1 MLHVGCINKKQQ
13 KNNLGTM
20 KGWKKYSPLV
30 EINSDSTLQQLQEGL
45 IENGHGLRELLE
57 AVYPD
62 ADAVCS
68 AIEEIKFQLQDH
80 PVDISDQWVTA
91 HVKVG
96 NKKRFIS
103 KRLVREVSMS
113 LFFLFSNVLYMHLL
127 NFFLSCVG
135 DIAGNPWLCASFVRP
150 LR

>member
-1 MLHVGCINKKQQ
+1 ME
-13 KNNLGTM
+13 
-20 KGWKKYSPLV
+20 GWKNYSALI
-30 EINSDSTLQQLQEGL
+30 EINLDSTLQQLQEGL
-45 IENGHGLRELLE
+45 IENGHALQELLE

-62 ADAVCS
+62 ANAVCA

-96 NKKRFIS
+96 EKKRFFA

-113 LFFLFSNVLYMHLL
+113 VFFCFNCAFYAFAQ
-127 NFFLSCVG
+127 FFMSCLG
-135 DIAGNPWLCASFVRP
+135 DIAGNP
-150 LR
+150 

>member
-1 MLHVGCINKKQQ
+1 
-13 KNNLGTM
+13 M

-62 ADAVCS
+62 ANAVCS

-96 NKKRFIS
+96 VKKRFIS

-113 LFFLFSNVLYMHLL
+113 SFFCF
-127 NFFLSCVG
+127 
-135 DIAGNPWLCASFVRP
+135 DCASHKLAP
-150 LR
+150 LAAELISSKASESFTGIQSVDDQVFRSSVNLIMSSVTVL

>member
-13 KNNLGTM
+13 KNNLRTM

-30 EINSDSTLQQLQEGL
+30 VINSDSTLQQLQEGL
-45 IENGHGLRELLE
+45 IKNGHGLRELLE
-57 AVYPD
+57 AVYLD
-62 ADAVCS
+62 ANAVCS

-96 NKKRFIS
+96 DKK
-103 KRLVREVSMS
+103 
-113 LFFLFSNVLYMHLL
+113 
-127 NFFLSCVG
+127 
-135 DIAGNPWLCASFVRP
+135 
-150 LR
+150 